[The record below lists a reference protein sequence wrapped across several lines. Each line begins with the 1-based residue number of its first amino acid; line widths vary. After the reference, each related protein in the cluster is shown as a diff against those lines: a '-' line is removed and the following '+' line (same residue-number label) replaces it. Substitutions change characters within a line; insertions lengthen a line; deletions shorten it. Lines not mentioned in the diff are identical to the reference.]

1 MKGRLNTAIWTLSS
15 INAVALF
22 VVLYL
27 AYSAGAHANGLGI
40 VDALTGSAPGK
51 SPLLIFIGLFVCV
64 AMSLI
69 MLIALGNKVSKPV
82 GELVVYSHKFAAGE
96 YSSRPEIDSN
106 DDFEL
111 IAENFTRSSERINR
125 AIHNQEAQENLQ
137 KSVTEFLTVVSQIA
151 RGDLTLRGKVTSDGL
166 GNVVDSVNYML
177 DNFNKVL
184 ERVRKAAIDVSS
196 SANDIL
202 LSSEEMASG
211 AVQQDQEITN
221 TSSAVEELTVS
232 MKQVSNN
239 AEASAEAARRA
250 LDAAEQGNRAVRD
263 TLEGMQ
269 RIRSSVQAT
278 AKKIKSLGDR
288 SLEIS
293 EIINVIN
300 DITEQTNL
308 LALNAAI
315 EAARAG
321 EAGRGF
327 AVVADEVRKLA
338 EHSRTATKDIAAL
351 IKAIQA
357 ETNEAVVVMEEGTK
371 EVEVGARLADQAGKA
386 LEAISSVV
394 RQSAELVQ
402 EISLASKQQV
412 RGTEG
417 VANAMQIISNITRQ
431 TSQGARQTARTVENM
446 VKLSEQLN
454 EALSQFRINSAASA
468 PAEVKEFAS
477 AAAVARR

>member
-1 MKGRLNTAIWTLSS
+1 MALAAAATL
-15 INAVALF
+15 AVMF
-22 VVLYL
+22 L
-27 AYSAGAHANGLGI
+27 AYSAGAHAGGVGFASALSAGE
-40 VDALTGSAPGK
+40 DASVRAWLA
-51 SPLLIFIGLFVCV
+51 LAFAV
-64 AMSLI
+64 ALP
-69 MLIALGNKVSKPV
+69 IALGAILTSAVARPV
-82 GELVVYSHKFAAGE
+82 AKLVAYTRHFAEGNYSAPLDIAPAG
-96 YSSRPEIDSN
+96 
-106 DDFEL
+106 DFGA
-111 IAENFTRSSERINR
+111 IAENLRSTSQHVTRAVN
-125 AIHNQEAQENLQ
+125 NENAQ
-137 KSVTEFLTVVSQIA
+137 KSLQRSVTDFLTIVSQIA
-151 RGDLTLRGKVTSDGL
+151 RGDLTLRGNVTEDAL

-177 DNFNKVL
+177 DNMVKVL
-184 ERVRKAAIDVSS
+184 ERIRRGAVDVSS
-196 SANDIL
+196 SASDIL
-202 LSSEEMASG
+202 MSSEEMSRG
-211 AVQQDQEITN
+211 AAQQDQEITN

-263 TLEGMQ
+263 TLDGMQ

-300 DITEQTNL
+300 AITEQTNL

-357 ETNEAVVVMEEGTK
+357 ETSEAVVVMEEGTK

-417 VANAMQIISNITRQ
+417 VANAMQIISGITRQ
-431 TSQGARQTARTVENM
+431 TSQGARQTARTVEKM

-454 EALSQFRINSAASA
+454 DALSQFRIHSNAR
-468 PAEVKEFAS
+468 PAEVRELV
-477 AAAVARR
+477 AVGR